1 MIQYNPK
8 NWFKL
13 IFALHKSDTLRMLW
27 KEILYIGAFSALL
40 SYVLIEFGGALK
52 NLQSLITVYSLVGF
66 VISLLLVFRTNTAYD
81 RWWEGRKKWGSL
93 VNDTRNLSI
102 KLGAM
107 VQDPET
113 IAFFRKAIP
122 NFVFATKEHLRHGVN
137 FEELE
142 GTEAEIRELQRK
154 KHVPNAIVQ
163 SMYVRLQERKQAGEI
178 TMEEFL
184 AIDHNL
190 NALLDSL
197 GACERIKN
205 TPIPFSY
212 SLFLKKFIFIY
223 VTTIP
228 LGFIPLFGY
237 YSTIIA
243 MFLFYILVSMEI
255 LAEEIEDPFGRD
267 DSDLPTDELCEKIR
281 ANVREILPT
290 QAQA

>member
-8 NWFKL
+8 NWIKL

-27 KEILYIGAFSALL
+27 KEILYIGGFSALL
-40 SYVLIEFGGALK
+40 AFFLIEYGG
-52 NLQSLITVYSLVGF
+52 NLDVLSSLMNIYSLVGF

-93 VNDTRNLSI
+93 VNDTRNLAI
-102 KLGAM
+102 KVGTIVSDDDA
-107 VQDPET
+107 
-113 IAFFRKAIP
+113 IAFFKIAIP

-142 GTEAEIRELQRK
+142 GSPEEIKALQTK
-154 KHVPNAIVQ
+154 VHVPNAISQ
-163 SMYVRLQERKQAGEI
+163 SMYAKLAELKKAGKI
-178 TMEEFL
+178 TQEEFL

-223 VTTIP
+223 VSSIP
-228 LGFIPLFGY
+228 LAFIPTFGY
-237 YSTIIA
+237 YSVIIA
-243 MFLFYILVSMEI
+243 MFLFYVLVSMEV

-267 DSDLPTDELCEKIR
+267 ESDLPTDDLCVKIR
-281 ANVREILPT
+281 ANVREILS
-290 QAQA
+290 